1 MVPRDYGL
9 CAKNEEH
16 HNIII
21 VIIIASLLCDA
32 LATNE

>member
-9 CAKNEEH
+9 FAKNEEH